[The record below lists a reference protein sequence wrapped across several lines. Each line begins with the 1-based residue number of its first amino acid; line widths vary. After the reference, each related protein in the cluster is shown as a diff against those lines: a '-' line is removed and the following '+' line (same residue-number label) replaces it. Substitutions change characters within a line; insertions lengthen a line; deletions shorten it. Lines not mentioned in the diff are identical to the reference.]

1 MAPRKRF
8 MAAAA
13 AALAMVLASCGS
25 SDSGSEGGK
34 TTLVWNMWSGSSAE
48 VRAWNHL
55 AGMVTD
61 EYPNIKIEF
70 QTSSFNDY
78 WTKLAA
84 QASSGEAGCI
94 LGVQSLRAASISS
107 LLVPLDDQLAGA
119 GVDLADFNDTIV
131 EGLQVEGEQLAVP
144 YDFGPLV
151 TFYNASRFK
160 QAGIEEPRVGWTVD
174 DFMSAAQELTSDGKY
189 GFAVYPIFD
198 SVIPWAL
205 SMENAMP
212 VSEDGQLDLTSDGFT
227 AATQWYVDLV
237 EKDQV
242 APPVAASNDP
252 TPALSS
258 FIAGDAAMVVDGPW
272 QLVNVMDQAA
282 FDVGVAPIPAGASGS
297 RSQVAGSGFGIS
309 QTCEDPEEAMK
320 AISVLTGP
328 EALEYLA
335 EQGRAYPARTAQQDA
350 WFQDELVGAK
360 EGLNAAIDSSVAVP
374 STANYTPVSQLFT
387 QYGIQAVNGQMDVPT
402 FLETVQQQSGG

>member
-25 SDSGSEGGK
+25 GDSGSDGGK

-61 EYPNIKIEF
+61 EYPNIEIEF

-107 LLVPLDDQLAGA
+107 LLVPLDDQLAGG

-144 YDFGPLV
+144 SDFGPLV
-151 TFYNASRFK
+151 TFYNSSRFK
-160 QAGIEEPRVGWTVD
+160 QAGIEEPGVGWTVD
-174 DFMSAAQELTSDGKY
+174 DFMSAAQELASDRKY

-237 EKDQV
+237 NKDQV

-282 FDVGVAPIPAGASGS
+282 FDVGVAPMPAGRRLAQPG
-297 RSQVAGSGFGIS
+297 RGLRYGIS

>member
-1 MAPRKRF
+1 
-8 MAAAA
+8 
-13 AALAMVLASCGS
+13 
-25 SDSGSEGGK
+25 
-34 TTLVWNMWSGSSAE
+34 
-48 VRAWNHL
+48 
-55 AGMVTD
+55 
-61 EYPNIKIEF
+61 
-70 QTSSFNDY
+70 
-78 WTKLAA
+78 
-84 QASSGEAGCI
+84 
-94 LGVQSLRAASISS
+94 
-107 LLVPLDDQLAGA
+107 
-119 GVDLADFNDTIV
+119 
-131 EGLQVEGEQLAVP
+131 
-144 YDFGPLV
+144 
-151 TFYNASRFK
+151 
-160 QAGIEEPRVGWTVD
+160 
-174 DFMSAAQELTSDGKY
+174 
-189 GFAVYPIFD
+189 
-198 SVIPWAL
+198 
-205 SMENAMP
+205 MP